1 MQVLRTV
8 LQVSPTHFMITALLE
23 AQVGA
28 SIRKTEQT
36 GESFINM
43 DLDSLWNL
51 LQSFNQNM
59 QDLVRTALLEKCLH
73 GKTQNQ
79 NEVLNDM
86 I

>member
-59 QDLVRTALLEKCLH
+59 QDLVRTACWKNVYMEKH
-73 GKTQNQ
+73 KTR
-79 NEVLNDM
+79 M
-86 I
+86 RY